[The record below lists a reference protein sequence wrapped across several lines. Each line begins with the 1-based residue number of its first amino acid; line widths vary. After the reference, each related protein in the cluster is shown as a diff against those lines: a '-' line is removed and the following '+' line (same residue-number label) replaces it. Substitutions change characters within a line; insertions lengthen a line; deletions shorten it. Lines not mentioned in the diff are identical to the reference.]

1 MLPLAAFVACFCP
14 SFRLRT
20 PSPAVPPSGRPPG
33 LQFPRTLTPRVKD
46 FRLCKE
52 AAQPTQLLH
61 ICVVCRRTE
70 PAMQVSANAPTNSF
84 FSGKILVL
92 AITQALCP
100 LGKSRPGTFDSSLMA
115 AAPASDVEA
124 SMPPLSPPP
133 ISKLWRVLCSICSAP
148 HYNSSPDFLRT
159 GSAVAAAQ
167 QL

>member
-1 MLPLAAFVACFCP
+1 MLLPFLSAAYAFTG
-14 SFRLRT
+14 RT
-20 PSPAVPPSGRPPG
+20 PFWQASGLG

-52 AAQPTQLLH
+52 APQPTQLLH
-61 ICVVCRRTE
+61 ICLVCRRTE

-124 SMPPLSPPP
+124 SMPPLCPPPLP
-133 ISKLWRVLCSICSAP
+133 ISKLWRVPCSICSAP

>member
-1 MLPLAAFVACFCP
+1 MLLPFLSAAYAFTG
-14 SFRLRT
+14 RT
-20 PSPAVPPSGRPPG
+20 PFWQQASGLG

-61 ICVVCRRTE
+61 KCVVCRRTE

-100 LGKSRPGTFDSSLMA
+100 LEKSRPGTFDSSLMA

-124 SMPPLSPPP
+124 SMPPLPPLFQNCGGCYALSALLP
-133 ISKLWRVLCSICSAP
+133 ITTALLTFSAP
-148 HYNSSPDFLRT
+148 ARQLRQLSSCR
-159 GSAVAAAQ
+159 
-167 QL
+167 

>member
-46 FRLCKE
+46 FSLCKE

-61 ICVVCRRTE
+61 KCVVCRRTE

-124 SMPPLSPPP
+124 SMPPLCPPSPPYFK
-133 ISKLWRVLCSICSAP
+133 IVEGAMLYLLCSP
-148 HYNSSPDFLRT
+148 L
-159 GSAVAAAQ
+159 Q
-167 QL
+167 QLS

>member
-1 MLPLAAFVACFCP
+1 MGDGCHFFAPSCCIRCMLLPFLSAAYAFTG
-14 SFRLRT
+14 RT
-20 PSPAVPPSGRPPG
+20 PFWQASGLG

-52 AAQPTQLLH
+52 APQPTQLLH
-61 ICVVCRRTE
+61 ICLVCRRTE

-84 FSGKILVL
+84 FAGKILVL

-124 SMPPLSPPP
+124 SMPPLCPLSPPYFK
-133 ISKLWRVLCSICSAP
+133 IVEGAMLYLLCSP
-148 HYNSSPDFLRT
+148 L
-159 GSAVAAAQ
+159 Q
-167 QL
+167 QLS

>member
-1 MLPLAAFVACFCP
+1 MLLPFLSAAYAFTG
-14 SFRLRT
+14 RT
-20 PSPAVPPSGRPPG
+20 PFWQASGLG

-52 AAQPTQLLH
+52 APQPTQLLH
-61 ICVVCRRTE
+61 KCVVCRRTE

-124 SMPPLSPPP
+124 SMPPLCPPP
-133 ISKLWRVLCSICSAP
+133 PSLFQNCGGCYALSALLPITTALLTFSAP
-148 HYNSSPDFLRT
+148 ARQLRQLSSCR
-159 GSAVAAAQ
+159 
-167 QL
+167 

>member
-1 MLPLAAFVACFCP
+1 MLLPFLSAAYAFTG
-14 SFRLRT
+14 RT
-20 PSPAVPPSGRPPG
+20 PFWQASGLG

-100 LGKSRPGTFDSSLMA
+100 LEKSRPGTFDSSLMA

-124 SMPPLSPPP
+124 SMPPPLPSLFQNCGGCHALSALLP
-133 ISKLWRVLCSICSAP
+133 ITTALLTFSAP
-148 HYNSSPDFLRT
+148 ARQLRQLSSCR
-159 GSAVAAAQ
+159 
-167 QL
+167 

>member
-1 MLPLAAFVACFCP
+1 MLLPFLSAAYAFTG
-14 SFRLRT
+14 RT
-20 PSPAVPPSGRPPG
+20 PFWQASGLG

-52 AAQPTQLLH
+52 APQPTQLLH
-61 ICVVCRRTE
+61 KCVVCRRTE

-124 SMPPLSPPP
+124 SMPPLCPLPSLFQNCGGCYALSALLP
-133 ISKLWRVLCSICSAP
+133 ITTALLTFSAP
-148 HYNSSPDFLRT
+148 ARQLRQLSSCR
-159 GSAVAAAQ
+159 
-167 QL
+167 

>member
-1 MLPLAAFVACFCP
+1 MLLPFLSAAYAFTG
-14 SFRLRT
+14 RT
-20 PSPAVPPSGRPPG
+20 PFWQASGLG

-52 AAQPTQLLH
+52 APQPTQLLH
-61 ICVVCRRTE
+61 ICVCRRTE

-124 SMPPLSPPP
+124 SMPPPPLPSLFQNCGGCHALSALLP
-133 ISKLWRVLCSICSAP
+133 ITTALLTFSAP
-148 HYNSSPDFLRT
+148 GRQLRQLSSCR
-159 GSAVAAAQ
+159 
-167 QL
+167 

>member
-52 AAQPTQLLH
+52 APQPTQLLH
-61 ICVVCRRTE
+61 KCVVCRRTE

-100 LGKSRPGTFDSSLMA
+100 LEKSRPGTFDSSLMA

-124 SMPPLSPPP
+124 SMPPLPPP

>member
-1 MLPLAAFVACFCP
+1 MLLPFLSAAYAFTG
-14 SFRLRT
+14 RT
-20 PSPAVPPSGRPPG
+20 PFWQASGLG

-52 AAQPTQLLH
+52 APQPTQLLH
-61 ICVVCRRTE
+61 ICVCRRTE

-124 SMPPLSPPP
+124 SMPPLSSPP

-159 GSAVAAAQ
+159 GSPVAAAQ

>member
-1 MLPLAAFVACFCP
+1 MLLPFLSAAYAFTG
-14 SFRLRT
+14 RT
-20 PSPAVPPSGRPPG
+20 PFWQASGLG

-52 AAQPTQLLH
+52 APQPTQLLH
-61 ICVVCRRTE
+61 IYVWCAGGLSLLCKFPLMHV
-70 PAMQVSANAPTNSF
+70 NSF

-124 SMPPLSPPP
+124 SMPPSPAYFK
-133 ISKLWRVLCSICSAP
+133 IVEGAMLYLLCSP
-148 HYNSSPDFLRT
+148 L
-159 GSAVAAAQ
+159 Q
-167 QL
+167 QLS

>member
-1 MLPLAAFVACFCP
+1 MLLPFLSAAYAFTG
-14 SFRLRT
+14 RT
-20 PSPAVPPSGRPPG
+20 PFWQASGLG

-52 AAQPTQLLH
+52 APQPTQLLH
-61 ICVVCRRTE
+61 ICICVCRRTE

-100 LGKSRPGTFDSSLMA
+100 LGKSRPGTIDSSLMA

-124 SMPPLSPPP
+124 SMPPLCPPPLP
-133 ISKLWRVLCSICSAP
+133 ISKLWRVPCSICSAP

>member
-1 MLPLAAFVACFCP
+1 MLLPFLSAAYAFTG
-14 SFRLRT
+14 RT
-20 PSPAVPPSGRPPG
+20 PFWQASGLG

-52 AAQPTQLLH
+52 APQPTQLLH
-61 ICVVCRRTE
+61 ICLVCRRTE

-124 SMPPLSPPP
+124 SMPPSLFQNCGGCYALSALLP
-133 ISKLWRVLCSICSAP
+133 ITTALLTFSAP
-148 HYNSSPDFLRT
+148 GRQLRQLSSCR
-159 GSAVAAAQ
+159 
-167 QL
+167 